1 MVTVHNLFPLRYQ
14 IEIFSSISIF
24 WHYVILILTY
34 LWNHGAWPVTWCS
47 EQGGSIIGYWS
58 RTVTGSWL
66 SEMCHFHGIS
76 LVQFSRS
83 VVFDSLRP
91 HGLQHARP
99 PCPSPTPRACLNSCP
114 LNRWCHPTIS
124 SCVVP
129 FSSCLQSFPKSES
142 FLMSQFF
149 TSCGQSIGASGF
161 SNSPSNEYS
170 GLISFSIDCFDLIAV
185 QGTLKS
191 LL

>member
-1 MVTVHNLFPLRYQ
+1 MSLMCGSWIRKKD
-14 IEIFSSISIF
+14 
-24 WHYVILILTY
+24 LILGVQWPSVTT
-34 LWNHGAWPVTWCS
+34 LWWSRLLFSRPVTS
-47 EQGGSIIGYWS
+47 
-58 RTVTGSWL
+58 
-66 SEMCHFHGIS
+66 
-76 LVQFSRS
+76 
-83 VVFDSLRP
+83 DSLWP
-91 HGLQHARP
+91 HGLHHVRL
-99 PCPSPTPRACLNSCP
+99 PCLSLFPEAYSHLCP
-114 LNRWCHPTIS
+114 LSWWCHPTVS

-149 TSCGQSIGASGF
+149 TSCGQSIEASGF
-161 SNSPSNEYS
+161 SNSLCNEYS

>member
-1 MVTVHNLFPLRYQ
+1 MSFLF
-14 IEIFSSISIF
+14 
-24 WHYVILILTY
+24 WLICGIMG
-34 LWNHGAWPVTWCS
+34 HGQL
-47 EQGGSIIGYWS
+47 QGGSIIGYWS

-76 LVQFSRS
+76 LVQFSHS
-83 VVFDSLRP
+83 VVFDSLQP

-114 LNRWCHPTIS
+114 LNRWCHPTVS

-149 TSCGQSIGASGF
+149 TSCGQSIEASGF
-161 SNSPSNEYS
+161 SNSLCNEYS
-170 GLISFSIDCFDLIAV
+170 GLTSFRIDWLDLLKIFANHILSYWTV
-185 QGTLKS
+185 IGTIQIGMVSEEAIFNKC
-191 LL
+191 